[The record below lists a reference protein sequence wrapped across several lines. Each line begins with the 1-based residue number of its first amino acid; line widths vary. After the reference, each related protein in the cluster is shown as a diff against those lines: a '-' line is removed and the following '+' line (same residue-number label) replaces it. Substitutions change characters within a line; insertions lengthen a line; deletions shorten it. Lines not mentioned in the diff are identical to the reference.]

1 VSYLA
6 NNPELLALDALID
19 KAGSRLA
26 SEVVTRIHVD
36 GHALPL
42 WCLSLGNRSPEVPAI
57 GFFGGVHG
65 VERIGSQ
72 VLIAY
77 LGNLVERLQWDVTL
91 HDLLT
96 RLRLVFMPIVNP
108 GGFLRGTRA
117 NPAGVDLMRHAPV
130 EADGDVRWP
139 LGGQRLSPHLPWY
152 RGSLGA
158 PLQPEA
164 DALFKVVRERLLPHP
179 FSMAV
184 DCHSGFGFRDQLWF
198 PYARTQQPFPHLA
211 EAEAL
216 RALFNRTYPHH
227 SFYVMEPQCLNY
239 TTHGDLW
246 DFLYDEARQHQPKK
260 LFLPFTLELG
270 SWAWM
275 KKNPRQLLDPLG
287 LFNPLLPHR
296 HERVL
301 RRHLTLFEFLQ
312 QASVSHRHW
321 RPTEEQRLLHEQAAR
336 ERWFKARP

>member
-1 VSYLA
+1 MSHLA
-6 NNPELLALDALID
+6 NSPELLALDALID
-19 KAGSRLA
+19 KAGSRLV
-26 SEVVTRIHVD
+26 SEVVTRIDVD
-36 GHALPL
+36 GHSLPL
-42 WCLSLGNRSPEVPAI
+42 WCLSMGNRNPDVPAI

-96 RLRLVFMPIVNP
+96 RLRLVFIPIVNP

-130 EADGDVRWP
+130 EADGDARWP

-152 RGSLGA
+152 RGALGE

-164 DALFKVVRERLLPHP
+164 EAVFKVVRERLLPHR
-179 FSMAV
+179 FSLAV

-198 PYARTQQPFPHLA
+198 PYARTQQPLPHLA

-216 RALFNRTYPHH
+216 RALFNRTYPTH
-227 SFYVMEPQCLNY
+227 SFYLMEPQCLNY

-246 DFLYDEARQHQPKK
+246 DFLYDEARQKQPEK

-301 RRHLTLFEFLQ
+301 RRHVTLFDFLQ
-312 QASVSHRHW
+312 QACVSHRNWLPHGAE
-321 RPTEEQRLLHEQAAR
+321 RELHEQAAMA
-336 ERWFKARP
+336 RWFS

>member
-1 VSYLA
+1 MNHLA
-6 NNPELLALDALID
+6 NSPELLALDALID
-19 KAGSRLA
+19 KAGSRLV
-26 SEVVTRIHVD
+26 SEVVTRIDVD
-36 GHALPL
+36 GHSLPL
-42 WCLSLGNRSPEVPAI
+42 WCLSMGNRSPDVPAI

-72 VLIAY
+72 VLIAH
-77 LGNLVERLQWDVTL
+77 LSNLVERLQWDVTL

-96 RLRLVFMPIVNP
+96 RLRLVFIPIVNP

-117 NPAGVDLMRHAPV
+117 NPAGVDLMRHAPI

-152 RGSLGA
+152 RGAANA

-164 DALFKVVRERLLPHP
+164 EAVFKVVRERLLPHR
-179 FSMAV
+179 FSLAV

-198 PYARTQQPFPHLA
+198 PYARTQQPLPHLA

-216 RALFNRTYPHH
+216 RALFNRTYPSH

-246 DFLYDEARQHQPKK
+246 DYLYDEARQKQPEK

-301 RRHLTLFEFLQ
+301 RRHVTLFDFLQ
-312 QASVSHRHW
+312 QACVSHRNW
-321 RPTEEQRLLHEQAAR
+321 LPQGAERVLHEQAAMA
-336 ERWFKARP
+336 RWFS

>member
-1 VSYLA
+1 MSYLA

-19 KAGSRLA
+19 KAGSRLV
-26 SEVVTRIHVD
+26 SEIVTRINVD

-164 DALFKVVRERLLPHP
+164 EALFKVVRERLLPHP

-246 DFLYDEARQHQPKK
+246 DFLYDEARQHQPNK